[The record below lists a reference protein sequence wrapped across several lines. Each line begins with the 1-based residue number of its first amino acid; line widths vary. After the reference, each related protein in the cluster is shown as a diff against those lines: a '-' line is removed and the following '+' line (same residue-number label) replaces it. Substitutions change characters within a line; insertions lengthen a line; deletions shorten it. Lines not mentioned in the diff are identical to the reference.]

1 MFQVTFAPLN
11 SFQICFRRKLTHLKM
26 KQISETIPRQKL
38 VVINDKQILKFRI
51 IFQPPLTNMRS
62 SEYLQKKKQAFFIV
76 FTINLFYL
84 SVIFIFFLLILES
97 RRISMLILLETARKA
112 NFRLVLVNWNSCNRQ
127 EKEEQYQEKQIF

>member
-1 MFQVTFAPLN
+1 
-11 SFQICFRRKLTHLKM
+11 
-26 KQISETIPRQKL
+26 
-38 VVINDKQILKFRI
+38 
-51 IFQPPLTNMRS
+51 MRS

-84 SVIFIFFLLILES
+84 SVILIFFLLILES